1 MLQENK
7 KKKQKYQRHRI
18 KVYFFK
24 SRFVLTQLKHSSAQ
38 NPPTVSR
45 LPGQSALALTM
56 STERAPQLRAR
67 SAPSA
72 LPQARGRTARGR
84 AADAAQRSHWPP
96 PRQAARATRHRQH
109 ARMFL
114 LFRYMNKQ
122 AFLGFCLNL

>member
-1 MLQENK
+1 
-7 KKKQKYQRHRI
+7 
-18 KVYFFK
+18 
-24 SRFVLTQLKHSSAQ
+24 
-38 NPPTVSR
+38 
-45 LPGQSALALTM
+45 M

-72 LPQARGRTARGR
+72 LPQARGRTARGRAADAAQRGR